1 MRKGLK
7 LRPYKKGAEMK
18 KKILVFLLGLLFF
31 YPLITSAGQLK
42 REDLPAKY
50 REFLDLTQYIM
61 LDEEREVFL
70 QLTNNRE
77 RDIFIESF
85 WKQRDPTPGTKKN
98 EYREEHVRRF
108 QYANE
113 FLGRET
119 SRDGWRTDRGRI
131 YIILG
136 EPASKE
142 YFEQVELY
150 PIEVWYYYGGEGTG
164 LPTHFAVVFYKR
176 SGFGEYRLYD
186 PVADG
191 PTNLLIKGR
200 EMEFTDYESA
210 YRKIRELAPTLSL
223 VVLSVIPGD
232 IPYNFQPTPENSIIM
247 SEIFE
252 SPKKKVNPT
261 YATNFLDYKGLVSTE
276 YMTNYIESVTDVSLI
291 RDPRMGL
298 NFVHFSIEPQ
308 SLSVD
313 YYEPDDQYFCN
324 FELNVSLRKGEE
336 VIFQYT
342 KNYPYYFPPEDIE
355 KVKSNG
361 ISIEDTFPI
370 TEGNYELTALLKNSV
385 GKEFTL
391 LEKNINTE
399 EDSGSP
405 QIIGPFVGYE
415 FQEYESDIHLPYKV
429 LNEKLVLDPSRSY
442 SSSDDVAFLF
452 VVSNIGRALW
462 ENGKAELLVKGLK
475 QNNPVKKSYSIIL
488 KGYPFRDSIGITHFV
503 SAEELTPDY
512 YETEINLVDSGG
524 NIIDSKSIEFVVSP
538 NSSMGHPI
546 SLSKG
551 FPLSNSFLYFYMLA
565 SQNRKLGNTEKAE
578 SYYSKAY
585 EMNPDF
591 KNGLLEY
598 ASFLVE
604 IEQYSRALEMVEKF
618 KEVENFRFQYYLLRG
633 KALMGL
639 ENYREAIESLLEGN
653 KIYDSD
659 TSLLNSLGF
668 CYYKTKQNKK
678 ALEVLK
684 ASLKLNS
691 KQERVQ
697 NLIKEIENK
706 N

>member
-1 MRKGLK
+1 
-7 LRPYKKGAEMK
+7 MK
-18 KKILVFLLGLLFF
+18 KKILAFLLGLLFF

-61 LDEEREVFL
+61 LDEEREVFM
-70 QLTNNRE
+70 QLTNDRE

-98 EYREEHVRRF
+98 EYKEEHIRRF

-113 FLGRET
+113 FLGRDT
-119 SRDGWRTDRGRI
+119 SRDGWRTDKGLI

-142 YFEQVELY
+142 YFEGSIELY
-150 PIEVWYYYGGEGTG
+150 PVEVWYYYGGEGTG
-164 LPTHFAVVFYKR
+164 LPPHFAVVFYKR
-176 SGFGEYRLYD
+176 GGFGEYRLYD

-191 PTNLLIKGR
+191 PTNLLVGGR
-200 EMEFTDYESA
+200 EMDFTDYKAA
-210 YRKIRELAPTLSL
+210 YEKIRELAPTLSL
-223 VVLSVIPGD
+223 VVLSIVPGD
-232 IPYNFQPTPENSIIM
+232 IPYNFQPSPENNIIM

-298 NFVHFSIEPQ
+298 NFVHFSIVPQ

-313 YYEPDDQYFCN
+313 YYEPNDQYFCN

-370 TEGNYELTALLKNSV
+370 TEGTYELTALLKNSV

-391 LEKNINTE
+391 LEKNINAQ

-415 FQEYESDIHLPYKV
+415 FQEYERDIHLPYKV

-462 ENGKAELLVKGLK
+462 ENGKVEMLVNGLK

-488 KGYPFRDSIGITHFV
+488 KGYPFRESIGITHFV

-512 YETEINLVDSGG
+512 YETEINLLDSGG
-524 NIIDSKSIEFVVSP
+524 NVIDSKSIEFVVSP

-604 IEQYSRALEMVEKF
+604 VEQYSRALEMVEKF

-668 CYYKTKQNKK
+668 CYYKTNQNKK
-678 ALEVLK
+678 ALDVLK

-691 KQERVQ
+691 KQERVK
-697 NLIKEIENK
+697 NLIDEIENK
-706 N
+706 NE

>member
-1 MRKGLK
+1 
-7 LRPYKKGAEMK
+7 MK

-42 REDLPAKY
+42 REDLLAKY

-61 LDEEREVFL
+61 LDEEREVFM

-77 RDIFIESF
+77 RDIFNESF

-98 EYREEHVRRF
+98 EYKEEHIRRF

-136 EPASKE
+136 EPVSKE

-176 SGFGEYRLYD
+176 GGFGEYRLYD

-191 PTNLLIKGR
+191 PTSLLIGGR
-200 EMEFTDYESA
+200 EMDFTDYESA

-232 IPYNFQPTPENSIIM
+232 IPYNFQPSPENNIIM

-298 NFVHFSIEPQ
+298 NFVHFSIVPQ

-313 YYEPDDQYFCN
+313 YYEPNDQYFCN

-336 VIFQYT
+336 VVFQYT
-342 KNYPYYFPPEDIE
+342 KNYPYYFPPEEIE

-391 LEKNINTE
+391 LEKNINAE

-405 QIIGPFVGYE
+405 QIIGPFVGYK
-415 FQEYESDIHLPYKV
+415 FQEYERDIHLPYKV

-442 SSSDDVAFLF
+442 SSSDDVAFLMI
-452 VVSNIGRALW
+452 VSNMERSLW
-462 ENGKAELLVKGLK
+462 ENGKVEIVVKGLK

-512 YETEINLVDSGG
+512 YETEINLLDSGG

-551 FPLSNSFLYFYMLA
+551 FPLSNSFLYFYILA

-604 IEQYSRALEMVEKF
+604 VEQYSRALEMVEKF

-659 TSLLNSLGF
+659 TGLLNSLGF
-668 CYYKTKQNKK
+668 CYYKTNQNKK
-678 ALEVLK
+678 ALDVLK

-691 KQERVQ
+691 KQERVK
-697 NLIKEIENK
+697 NLINEIEKK